1 MTTNFSLCLFG
12 LVLLQLLISDAYLC
26 TTTSKKSLYMSNRKT
41 TGANKVPLL
50 QPFGESKGVVPPI
63 MHAAIIATLL
73 LFTPTINVAATNP
86 DAIDVRRV
94 DQEPAM
100 APQAPR
106 KKVETL
112 SSGVQYFD
120 AVEGT
125 GKEAARGN
133 SVQFEWVLRRSNGY
147 FVDSSDNYGEPFI
160 YKVGNT
166 EKVISGLDEAIQGM
180 KAGGVRKINTPAKV
194 AFREVGDGK
203 PGPMPSGFGPR
214 RQILTRIDNE
224 TWYWEIKLKKVK

>member
-1 MTTNFSLCLFG
+1 LAQQAFKAF
-12 LVLLQLLISDAYLC
+12 
-26 TTTSKKSLYMSNRKT
+26 
-41 TGANKVPLL
+41 
-50 QPFGESKGVVPPI
+50 VV
-63 MHAAIIATLL
+63 AGLL
-73 LFTPTINVAATNP
+73 LGAPAINNAVTQNP

-112 SSGVQYFD
+112 ASGVQYFD

-125 GKEAARGN
+125 GKEATNGK

-160 YKVGNT
+160 YKVGNKD
-166 EKVISGLDEAIQGM
+166 KVISGLDEAIDGM
-180 KAGGVRKINTPAKV
+180 KVGGVRKVNTPAKT

-214 RQILTRIDNE
+214 RQILTRIDSE